1 MKACSLVVDCGGDAD
16 CIVASFWPGRVKLNL
31 QLVTHHARNRRS
43 CRAGIRGRQPSQMR
57 NEGQGLAHRGN
68 MFSRHIKMVALC
80 AGVAMTSVAATT
92 SISAQTYPAQPI
104 KVIVGF
110 GPGSAADILARL
122 VGKQMEAGLGQPVV
136 VENRPGNSSMIAAET
151 VARAPADGYT
161 LFMATIANT
170 LNPAETKS
178 NFNLGKD
185 LAPIALLGIVPN
197 VLVAHPSVPADNLQE
212 LIALARSKPE
222 SLTFGSSGYATAS
235 YMAAELFNAN
245 AGTKILTV
253 PYQGGSNQA
262 VSDLLSG
269 RITLMFNV
277 AATLAPHVEA
287 GKLKAFA
294 VAQSKRA
301 SIMPEVPTL
310 AEAGMPGYDA
320 GIWIGLLAPAG
331 TPSAIIEKLSG
342 AANDALNTQEVR
354 TALKRQGTDPL
365 GGTPKEFADFIRA
378 DIEKWVAVLA
388 SSSSGK

>member
-1 MKACSLVVDCGGDAD
+1 MKRKLRGG
-16 CIVASFWPGRVKLNL
+16 G
-31 QLVTHHARNRRS
+31 
-43 CRAGIRGRQPSQMR
+43 
-57 NEGQGLAHRGN
+57 GN
-68 MFSRHIKMVALC
+68 MFGGCIRMLALG
-80 AGVAMTSVAATT
+80 AGVTMIAAAGTASVM
-92 SISAQTYPAQPI
+92 AQTYPAQPI
-104 KVIVGF
+104 KVIIGF

-122 VGKQMEAGLGQPVV
+122 VGKQMEASLRQPIV

-151 VARAPADGYT
+151 VARASADGYT

-178 NFNLGKD
+178 NFNLGRD
-185 LAPIALLGIVPN
+185 LAPIALLGMVPN
-197 VLVAHPSVPADNLQE
+197 VLVAHPSVPANNLQE
-212 LIALARSKPE
+212 LIALAKSKPE

-235 YMAAELFNAN
+235 YMAAELFNDK
-245 AGTKILTV
+245 AGTKILSV

-277 AATLAPHVEA
+277 APTLAPHVEA

-301 SIMPEVPTL
+301 SIMPDVPTL
-310 AEAGMPGYDA
+310 AEAGMTGYDA

-331 TPSAIIEKLSG
+331 TPPAIVEKLSA
-342 AANDALNTQEVR
+342 AANDALNTDEVR

-378 DIEKWVAVLA
+378 DIAKWVAVLA
-388 SSSSGK
+388 TPSSAR

>member
-1 MKACSLVVDCGGDAD
+1 MLSYLKTA
-16 CIVASFWPGRVKLNL
+16 
-31 QLVTHHARNRRS
+31 
-43 CRAGIRGRQPSQMR
+43 
-57 NEGQGLAHRGN
+57 
-68 MFSRHIKMVALC
+68 ALC
-80 AGVAMTSVAATT
+80 AGVMLTMVAGVASVAA
-92 SISAQTYPAQPI
+92 QGYPTQPI
-104 KVIVGF
+104 KVLIGF

-122 VGKQMEAGLGQPVV
+122 VARQMEAGLGQPVV
-136 VENRPGNSSMIAAET
+136 VENRPGNSSMIAAEI
-151 VARAPADGYT
+151 VARAPGDGTT

-178 NFNLGKD
+178 NFNLARD

-197 VLVAHPSVPADNLQE
+197 VLVAHPSVPANDLRE
-212 LIALARSKPE
+212 LIELAKSKPE

-235 YMAAELFNAN
+235 YMAAELFNAK
-245 AGTKILTV
+245 AGTKILIV

-301 SIMPEVPTL
+301 SIMPDIPTL

-320 GIWIGLLAPAG
+320 GIWIGLLAPNG
-331 TPSAIIEKLSG
+331 TPAAIVEKLSRS
-342 AANDALNTQEVR
+342 ANDALNSEEVG
-354 TALKRQGTDPL
+354 TALKRQGTDPV
-365 GGTPKEFADFIRA
+365 GGTPEQFSDFIRA
-378 DIEKWVAVLA
+378 DIEKWTAVLA
-388 SSSSGK
+388 ASSAGK

>member
-1 MKACSLVVDCGGDAD
+1 MLS
-16 CIVASFWPGRVKLNL
+16 
-31 QLVTHHARNRRS
+31 
-43 CRAGIRGRQPSQMR
+43 
-57 NEGQGLAHRGN
+57 
-68 MFSRHIKMVALC
+68 HILKMAALY
-80 AGVAMTSVAATT
+80 AGVMLASIAGAASVA
-92 SISAQTYPAQPI
+92 AQTYPTQPI
-104 KVIVGF
+104 KVLIGF

-122 VGKQMEAGLGQPVV
+122 VGKQMEVSLGQPIV

-151 VARAPADGYT
+151 VARASADGYT

-197 VLVAHPSVPADNLQE
+197 MLVAHPSIPANNLRE
-212 LIALARSKPE
+212 LIELAKSKPE

-235 YMAAELFNAN
+235 YMAAELFNAK
-245 AGTKILTV
+245 AGTRILAV

-301 SIMPEVPTL
+301 SIMPDVPTL

-320 GIWIGLLAPAG
+320 GIWIGLLAPAA
-331 TPSAIIEKLSG
+331 TPPSIIEKLSG
-342 AANDALNTQEVR
+342 AANDALNGEEVR
-354 TALKRQGTDPL
+354 TALKRQGTDPV

-388 SSSSGK
+388 SSSAPK

>member
-1 MKACSLVVDCGGDAD
+1 MK
-16 CIVASFWPGRVKLNL
+16 R
-31 QLVTHHARNRRS
+31 
-43 CRAGIRGRQPSQMR
+43 
-57 NEGQGLAHRGN
+57 QGLRGGGN
-68 MFSRHIKMVALC
+68 MFRHCPKLVALC
-80 AGVAMTSVAATT
+80 AGVTMIAAAGTAAVT
-92 SISAQTYPAQPI
+92 AQTYPAQPI

-122 VGKQMEAGLGQPVV
+122 VGKQMEVSLRQPIVI
-136 VENRPGNSSMIAAET
+136 ENRPGNSSMIAAET
-151 VARAPADGYT
+151 VARASADGYT

-178 NFNLGKD
+178 NFNLGRD

-197 VLVAHPSVPADNLQE
+197 VLVAHPSVPANNLRE

-235 YMAAELFNAN
+235 YMAAELFNDN
-245 AGTKILTV
+245 AGTKILSV

-277 AATLAPHVEA
+277 APTLAPHVEA

-301 SIMPEVPTL
+301 SIMPDVPTL
-310 AEAGMPGYDA
+310 AEAGMTGFDA

-331 TPSAIIEKLSG
+331 TPPAIIDKLSG
-342 AANDALNTQEVR
+342 AANEALNTDEVR

-365 GGTPKEFADFIRA
+365 GGTPKQFADFIRT
-378 DIEKWVAVLA
+378 DIAKWGAVLA
-388 SSSSGK
+388 SPSSAK

>member
-1 MKACSLVVDCGGDAD
+1 MREIKRGD
-16 CIVASFWPGRVKLNL
+16 GKK
-31 QLVTHHARNRRS
+31 
-43 CRAGIRGRQPSQMR
+43 
-57 NEGQGLAHRGN
+57 
-68 MFSRHIKMVALC
+68 MFSHTLKMAALC
-80 AGVAMTSVAATT
+80 AGLMMASVAGAASVAA
-92 SISAQTYPAQPI
+92 QTWPAQPI
-104 KVIVGF
+104 KVLIGF
-110 GPGSAADILARL
+110 
-122 VGKQMEAGLGQPVV
+122 
-136 VENRPGNSSMIAAET
+136 
-151 VARAPADGYT
+151 GYT

-178 NFNLGKD
+178 NFNLGRD
-185 LAPIALLGIVPN
+185 LAPIALLGMVPN

-212 LIALARSKPE
+212 LIALAKSKPE

-245 AGTKILTV
+245 AGTKILAV

-301 SIMPEVPTL
+301 SIMPDVPTL

-331 TPSAIIEKLSG
+331 TPPAIIDKLSG

-354 TALKRQGTDPL
+354 TALQRQGTDPV
-365 GGTPKEFADFIRA
+365 GGTPKQFADFIRA

-388 SSSSGK
+388 SSNSGK

>member
-1 MKACSLVVDCGGDAD
+1 
-16 CIVASFWPGRVKLNL
+16 
-31 QLVTHHARNRRS
+31 
-43 CRAGIRGRQPSQMR
+43 
-57 NEGQGLAHRGN
+57 
-68 MFSRHIKMVALC
+68 MFSRYLKMAALC
-80 AGVAMTSVAATT
+80 AGVTMISVAVTT

-104 KVIVGF
+104 KVVIGF

-122 VGKQMEAGLGQPVV
+122 VGKQMEASLGQPIV

-178 NFNLGKD
+178 NFNLGRD

-212 LIALARSKPE
+212 LIALAKSKPE

-235 YMAAELFNAN
+235 FMAAELFNAK

-331 TPSAIIEKLSG
+331 TPPAIIEKLSG
-342 AANDALNTQEVR
+342 AANVALNTEEVR
-354 TALKRQGTDPL
+354 TALKRQGTDPV
-365 GGTPKEFADFIRA
+365 GGTPREFADFIRA

>member
-1 MKACSLVVDCGGDAD
+1 MLGRYLKASALGAA
-16 CIVASFWPGRVKLNL
+16 IAMILAMIAVAG
-31 QLVTHHARNRRS
+31 
-43 CRAGIRGRQPSQMR
+43 
-57 NEGQGLAHRGN
+57 
-68 MFSRHIKMVALC
+68 
-80 AGVAMTSVAATT
+80 TT
-92 SISAQTYPAQPI
+92 SAMAQAYPTQPI
-104 KVIVGF
+104 KILVGF

-122 VGKQMEAGLGQPVV
+122 VGKQMEASLGQPIV

-178 NFNLGKD
+178 NFDLGRD
-185 LAPIALLGIVPN
+185 LAPIVLLGTVPN
-197 VLVAHPSVPADNLQE
+197 VLVAHPSVPANNLQE
-212 LIALARSKPE
+212 LITLAKSKPDT
-222 SLTFGSSGYATAS
+222 LTFGSSGYATAS
-235 YMAAELFNAN
+235 YMAAELFNAK
-245 AGTKILTV
+245 AGTQIVAV

-301 SIMPEVPTL
+301 SIMPDVPTL
-310 AEAGMPGYDA
+310 AEAGMTGYDA
-320 GIWIGLLAPAG
+320 GIWIGLLAPAA
-331 TPSAIIEKLSG
+331 TPPAIIEKLST
-342 AANDALNTQEVR
+342 AANAALNTDAVGA
-354 TALKRQGTDPL
+354 ALKQQGTDPV

-388 SSSSGK
+388 QAGPKK

>member
-1 MKACSLVVDCGGDAD
+1 VISYLKIS
-16 CIVASFWPGRVKLNL
+16 
-31 QLVTHHARNRRS
+31 
-43 CRAGIRGRQPSQMR
+43 
-57 NEGQGLAHRGN
+57 
-68 MFSRHIKMVALC
+68 ALC
-80 AGVAMTSVAATT
+80 AGVTMTAVAGAVPVM
-92 SISAQTYPAQPI
+92 AQTWPAQPI
-104 KVIVGF
+104 KVVVGF

-122 VGKQMEAGLGQPVV
+122 VGKQMEAGLGQPIV
-136 VENRPGNSSMIAAET
+136 VENRPGNSSMIGAES
-151 VARAPADGYT
+151 VARATADGYT

-178 NFNLGKD
+178 NFNLGRD
-185 LAPIALLGIVPN
+185 LAPIVLLGTVPN
-197 VLVAHPSVPADNLQE
+197 VLVAHPSVPANNLHE
-212 LIALARSKPE
+212 LIALAKSKPE

-235 YMAAELFNAN
+235 YMAAELFNAR

-294 VAQSKRA
+294 VAQPKRA

-331 TPSAIIEKLSG
+331 TPPAIIEKLSV
-342 AANDALNTQEVR
+342 AANAALSTEEVR

-365 GGTPKEFADFIRA
+365 GGTPTEFADFIRA

-388 SSSSGK
+388 SANSGK

>member
-1 MKACSLVVDCGGDAD
+1 VLSYLKIS
-16 CIVASFWPGRVKLNL
+16 
-31 QLVTHHARNRRS
+31 
-43 CRAGIRGRQPSQMR
+43 
-57 NEGQGLAHRGN
+57 
-68 MFSRHIKMVALC
+68 ALC
-80 AGVAMTSVAATT
+80 AAVAMTAVAGAAPAA
-92 SISAQTYPAQPI
+92 AQTWPAQPI
-104 KVIVGF
+104 KVVVGF

-122 VGKQMEAGLGQPVV
+122 VAKQMEAGLGQPIV
-136 VENRPGNSSMIAAET
+136 VENRPGNSSMIAAES

-178 NFNLGKD
+178 NFNLGRD
-185 LAPIALLGIVPN
+185 LVPIVLLGTVPN
-197 VLVAHPSVPADNLQE
+197 VLVAHPSVPANNLQE
-212 LIALARSKPE
+212 LIALAKSKPE

-235 YMAAELFNAN
+235 YMAAELFNAR

-262 VSDLLSG
+262 LSDLLSG

-287 GKLKAFA
+287 GKLRAFA
-294 VAQSKRA
+294 VAQSRRA
-301 SIMPEVPTL
+301 SIMPDVPTL

-331 TPSAIIEKLSG
+331 TPSAIVEKLSV
-342 AANDALNTQEVR
+342 AANAALSTEEVR

-365 GGTPKEFADFIRA
+365 GGTPKEFADFIRT
-378 DIEKWVAVLA
+378 DIEKWTAMLA
-388 SSSSGK
+388 SAPGK

>member
-1 MKACSLVVDCGGDAD
+1 MEETMLSHTL
-16 CIVASFWPGRVKLNL
+16 
-31 QLVTHHARNRRS
+31 
-43 CRAGIRGRQPSQMR
+43 
-57 NEGQGLAHRGN
+57 
-68 MFSRHIKMVALC
+68 KMAALC
-80 AGVAMTSVAATT
+80 AAVMLTSVAGAA
-92 SISAQTYPAQPI
+92 SVAAQSWPTQPV
-104 KVIVGF
+104 KVLVGF

-122 VGKQMEAGLGQPVV
+122 LAKRMEVSLGQPVV
-136 VENRPGNSSMIAAET
+136 VENRPGNSSMIAADF
-151 VARAPADGYT
+151 VARAAADGYT

-178 NFNLGKD
+178 NFILDKD

-197 VLVAHPSVPADNLQE
+197 VLVAHPSVPANNLQE
-212 LIALARSKPE
+212 LIELAKSKPE

-235 YMAAELFNAN
+235 YMAAELFNAK
-245 AGTKILTV
+245 AGTKILSV

-331 TPSAIIEKLSG
+331 TPPAIVEKLSG
-342 AANDALNTQEVR
+342 AANDALNSEEVR
-354 TALKRQGTDPL
+354 TALKRQGTDPV
-365 GGTPKEFADFIRA
+365 GGSPKEFADFIRA
-378 DIEKWVAVLA
+378 DIEKWAAVLA
-388 SSSSGK
+388 SSSAGK